1 MLSKLNYRND
11 NTVRVRVNTRLKDEA
26 ECVLRRLGFSISEA
40 VKIYLAQ
47 IVLHEGIPFE
57 VRIPNETTLK
67 IFAATDRGKNLI
79 KAKNVREIFA
89 RAGF

>member
-1 MLSKLNYRND
+1 MLSKVNYKND
-11 NTVRVRVNTRLKDEA
+11 NTVRVRVNTRLKDDA

-67 IFAATDRGKNLI
+67 TFTATDRGKNLI
-79 KAKNVREIFA
+79 KAKSVREIFA